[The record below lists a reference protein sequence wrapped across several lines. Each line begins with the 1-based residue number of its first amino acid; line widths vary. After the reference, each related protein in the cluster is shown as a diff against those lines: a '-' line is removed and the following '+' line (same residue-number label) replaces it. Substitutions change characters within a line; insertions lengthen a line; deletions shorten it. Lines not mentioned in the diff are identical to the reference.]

1 MLGLQVYMVY
11 LLLIWS
17 IYDYTKADPWYWC
30 PFRQGTEGHVLTST
44 EVWIERKGI

>member
-17 IYDYTKADPWYWC
+17 IYDYTKADPFDTDARSGRALKDMFLLQQKC
-30 PFRQGTEGHVLTST
+30 GL
-44 EVWIERKGI
+44 KGKE

>member
-17 IYDYTKADPWYWC
+17 IYDYTKADPFDTDARSGRELKDMFLLQQKY
-30 PFRQGTEGHVLTST
+30 GL
-44 EVWIERKGI
+44 KGKE